1 MSDFPTSLTAVYH
14 RIETFDPIHYAR
26 TRNFI
31 DGGVSYLSPYLSR
44 GFISIPEVYQRL
56 KNRGFSFSELEKFIQ
71 ELAWREYYTK
81 TWFRLGDGI
90 FQDIRNPQPGV
101 LYSGIPAAILHAQTG
116 IQVLDAQL
124 AHFAQTGYLHN
135 HIRMYV
141 ASLTCNVAH
150 YHWSAPAAWMYYHL
164 LDGDL
169 ASNALSW
176 QWCVATFSNKPYYA
190 NQENINYYTHG
201 QQKNTMLDCSYEELP
216 HLPVPKLLEEK
227 AEFLPKKFEP
237 PFQALKINPDLPT
250 FIYTHYTLDPEFH
263 IGEEGNRI
271 FVMEPSHFKRFPM
284 SPHSIQFILDL
295 AAQIPNLQV
304 YFGEYEDLGIEGIFR
319 DHPINAHFRGQRE
332 AYPFLAP
339 DLIGDFP
346 SFFSYWNPL
355 KQRLEKE

>member
-1 MSDFPTSLTAVYH
+1 MIDFPRSLAAVHH
-14 RIETFDPIHYAR
+14 RIDTFDPIHYAR

-44 GFISIPEVYQRL
+44 GFITITEIYRRL
-56 KNRGFSFSELEKFIQ
+56 KIRGFSFSELEKFIQ

-90 FQDIRNPQPGV
+90 FQDIRHPQEGV
-101 LYSGIPAAILHAQTG
+101 LHHGIPAALVQAQTG
-116 IQVLDAQL
+116 IQAVDSEL
-124 AHFAQTGYLHN
+124 AYFAQSGYLHN
-135 HIRMYV
+135 HIRMYI

-150 YHWSAPAAWMYYHL
+150 YHWSAPATWMYYHL

-176 QWCVATFSNKPYYA
+176 QWCAATFSNKPYYA
-190 NQENINYYTHG
+190 NQENVNHFTRSE
-201 QQKNTMLDCSYEELP
+201 QRNTVIDCSYEDLP
-216 HLPVPKLLEEK
+216 QLPVPDILKNGVDFK
-227 AEFLPKKFEP
+227 PQMP
-237 PFQALKINPDLPT
+237 HIPFQIPHINTALPT
-250 FIYTHYTLDPEFH
+250 FVYTHYTLNPNFH
-263 IGEEGNRI
+263 TGEEGNRI
-271 FVMEPSHFKRFPM
+271 LVMEPSHFRRFPM
-284 SPHSIQFILDL
+284 SPNSIQFIMDL

-304 YFGEYEDLGIEGIFR
+304 YYGEYADLGIEGIFR

-339 DLIGDFP
+339 DLMGDFP

-355 KQRLEKE
+355 KKLLEKE